1 MSNDLRAQY
10 QQEAFE
16 ALKARSGVAV
26 MPVRTGKT
34 FVGLSLADYYDEVLV
49 AYPSKSILESWKS
62 DAEKFGFDIS
72 HVTFTTFASL
82 DKQDLYKYDAV
93 ILD

>member
-1 MSNDLRAQY
+1 MSNDVREQY

-34 FVGLSLADYYDEVLV
+34 VVGLHLADYYDDVLV

-62 DAEKFGFDIS
+62 DAAKFNFNIDHI
-72 HVTFTTFASL
+72 TFTTFNSL
-82 DKQDLYKYDAV
+82 VKFDLKKYDAV